1 MPGPAALDDVDDN
14 SPIVY
19 PDSDY
24 TDDFSDVDSDGS
36 DTTARSMSTL
46 SSVEVSSFFR
56 EVYGRAYP
64 ADQNIPS
71 FVPLDIS
78 EAIRLE
84 LQHHYLKLLIQS
96 NYFGPVATHLAP
108 DPSTVRRKRVL
119 DIFTADGTWVKEMAA
134 EFEHVDFVSLDVV
147 PLVPHSPCANIAF
160 EVYDVYNGFAEPD
173 ASFDIVHTRRTV
185 SQIRDYHAFLREV
198 DRVLKP
204 GGLLL
209 FGQLEVEVY
218 EYLPPTASTNKSA
231 PYPDPIPP
239 SPQIILAH
247 SSLPVMS
254 RGMSMLRDSL
264 TAQQCSVHMW
274 RDLPALLLP
283 GSTLWQISNDSAE
296 LFESGPIP
304 NATPHPPTEHPPI
317 PGLPHSQFA
326 HRLGYTSIQSET
338 HILPTSPWH
347 PSPRLHAI
355 GDLVQQIGVA
365 NWHHF
370 GLLFRQHGLSEVE
383 ADRLVAAGHA
393 ELASIDICKVMRYH
407 TVHATKL

>member
-1 MPGPAALDDVDDN
+1 MPGPATPDDVDDE
-14 SPIVY
+14 SPVVY
-19 PDSDY
+19 PDSDS
-24 TDDFSDVDSDGS
+24 TDDFSDVDTDDS
-36 DTTARSMSTL
+36 DTTVRSMSTL

-64 ADQNIPS
+64 ADRNIPP
-71 FVPLDIS
+71 FVPLDAS

-84 LQHHYLKLLIQS
+84 LQHYYLKLLIES

-108 DPSTVRRKRVL
+108 ASTARRKRVL
-119 DIFTADGTWVKEMAA
+119 DIFTADGTWVKEMAT
-134 EFEHVDFVSLDVV
+134 EFEHVDFVSLDMI
-147 PLVPHSPCANIAF
+147 PLVPHSPLSNVAF

-209 FGQLEVEVY
+209 FGQLEVEMY
-218 EYLPPTASTNKSA
+218 EYLPPAPTTNEPTSH
-231 PYPDPIPP
+231 PDPVPP
-239 SPQIILAH
+239 SPQVIAAH

-264 TAQQCSVHMW
+264 TAQKCYVHMW
-274 RDLPALLLP
+274 RDLPTLLLP
-283 GSTLWQISNDSAE
+283 NSTLWQPPDNPAE
-296 LFESGPIP
+296 LFKP
-304 NATPHPPTEHPPI
+304 APTESPQI
-317 PGLPHSQFA
+317 PGPN
-326 HRLGYTSIQSET
+326 RLGYTSIHSET

-347 PSPRLHAI
+347 SSPRLHAI

-365 NWHHF
+365 NWQHF
-370 GLLFRQHGLSEVE
+370 GLLFRQHGLSETE
-383 ADRLVAAGHA
+383 AEGLFAAGLA
-393 ELASIDICKVMRYH
+393 ELARKDICTVMRYH